1 MHQSPPSSRGDDE
14 MDPRVRLGE
23 ALTAIK
29 DEERQWIVR
38 VVAVL
43 SQKSSTTVALHRNQ
57 EKGRLGWVMLE
68 PASPTCA
75 QIAQPIEDHYS
86 IVGVHVSARSSPGGE
101 LRDATDDIDLDVLEG
116 VVESFR

>member
-14 MDPRVRLGE
+14 MDPRVGLGE

-29 DEERQWIVR
+29 NEERQWIVR
-38 VVAVL
+38 VIAV
-43 SQKSSTTVALHRNQ
+43 S
-57 EKGRLGWVMLE
+57 RLGWVLLE

-75 QIAQPIEDHYS
+75 QVAQPIEHHYP
-86 IVGVHVSARSSPGGE
+86 IDGVHVSARSSPGGE